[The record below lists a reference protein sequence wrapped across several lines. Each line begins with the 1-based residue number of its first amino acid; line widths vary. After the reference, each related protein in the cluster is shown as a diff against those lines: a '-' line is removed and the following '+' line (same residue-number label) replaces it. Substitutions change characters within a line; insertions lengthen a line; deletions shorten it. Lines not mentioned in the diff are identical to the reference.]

1 MPPVKGVEAP
11 GGFLTG
17 NPCQITGLFLL
28 RLSLPRKATRK
39 DLKMWGQK
47 TAQQAKAFVEAP
59 KQAMAVAIIGL
70 MVGLLALF
78 VALGTNKRLWAEA
91 TN

>member
-1 MPPVKGVEAP
+1 
-11 GGFLTG
+11 
-17 NPCQITGLFLL
+17 
-28 RLSLPRKATRK
+28 
-39 DLKMWGQK
+39 MWGQK